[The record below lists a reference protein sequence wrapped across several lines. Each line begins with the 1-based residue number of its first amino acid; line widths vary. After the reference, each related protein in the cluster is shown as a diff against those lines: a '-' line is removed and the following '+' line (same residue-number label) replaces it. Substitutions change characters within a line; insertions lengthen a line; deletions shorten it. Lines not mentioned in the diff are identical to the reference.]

1 MSMDIDEAALVER
14 CRQGDGLA
22 WEWLVRRCQGRVYGL
37 AYHYLGS
44 VEDARDVAQEAFVRV
59 YRQLGTFEGNRFMA
73 WLLRITRNLC
83 IDQLRRRKT
92 RPPVEDVRADED
104 DDMAPRDAAP
114 DPEQAW
120 LAGART
126 RLVHQALQRL
136 DGANREGI
144 LLKDIQGLKLG
155 EIAGM
160 LGLPIGTVKSR
171 AHRARLEL
179 ARQVVAIDPSYGE
192 ASRAGGGR

>member
-1 MSMDIDEAALVER
+1 MDIDEATLVER
-14 CRQGDGLA
+14 CRGGDDLA

-59 YRQLGTFEGNRFMA
+59 YRQLATFDGDRFTA

-92 RPPVEDVRADED
+92 RPPAEDLRADAAD
-104 DDMAPRDAAP
+104 DAAPRDAAP

-120 LAGART
+120 LTAARR
-126 RLVHQALQRL
+126 RLIHQALRRL
-136 DGANREGI
+136 DGASREVI
-144 LLKDIQGLKLG
+144 LLKDIQGLKLD

-179 ARQVVAIDPSYGE
+179 ARQVVAIDPSY
-192 ASRAGGGR
+192 ADAPPTGGGR

>member
-1 MSMDIDEAALVER
+1 MDIDEATLVDR
-14 CRQGDGLA
+14 CRGGDDLA

-59 YRQLGTFEGNRFMA
+59 YRQLGSFEGDRFMA

-92 RPPVEDVRADED
+92 RPPAEGVRADAD
-104 DDMAPRDAAP
+104 DDTAPRDAAP

-120 LAGART
+120 LADARR
-126 RLVHQALQRL
+126 RLVHRALQRL
-136 DGANREGI
+136 DGANREVI
-144 LLKDIQGLKLG
+144 LLKDIQGL
-155 EIAGM
+155 
-160 LGLPIGTVKSR
+160 
-171 AHRARLEL
+171 
-179 ARQVVAIDPSYGE
+179 
-192 ASRAGGGR
+192 

>member
-1 MSMDIDEAALVER
+1 MDIDEAALVER
-14 CRQGDGLA
+14 CRQGDDLA

-59 YRQLGTFEGNRFMA
+59 YRQLGSFDGDRFTA

-83 IDQLRRRKT
+83 IDQLRRRRA
-92 RPPVEDVRADED
+92 RPPAEDVPAGTD
-104 DDMAPRDAAP
+104 DGAAPRDSAP

-120 LAGART
+120 LADVRR
-126 RLVHQALQRL
+126 RLIHQALRRL
-136 DGANREGI
+136 DGASREVI
-144 LLKDIQGLKLG
+144 LLKDIQGLKLQ

-160 LGLPIGTVKSR
+160 LGLPLGTVKSR

-179 ARQVVAIDPSYGE
+179 ARQVIAIDPSY
-192 ASRAGGGR
+192 ADAPRTGGGR

>member
-1 MSMDIDEAALVER
+1 MDIDDAALVER
-14 CRQGDGLA
+14 CRQGDDLA

-44 VEDARDVAQEAFVRV
+44 AEDARDAAQEAFVRA
-59 YRQLGTFEGNRFMA
+59 YRQLASFEGDRFTA

-83 IDQLRRRKT
+83 IDQLRRRRT
-92 RPPVEDVRADED
+92 RPPAEDVSADAD
-104 DDMAPRDAAP
+104 GDRAPRDAAP
-114 DPEQAW
+114 SPEQVW
-120 LAGART
+120 LADARR
-126 RLVHQALQRL
+126 RLVHRALRRL
-136 DGANREGI
+136 DRASREVI

-179 ARQVVAIDPSYGE
+179 ARQVLAIDPSYGD
-192 ASRAGGGR
+192 APAAGGER

>member
-1 MSMDIDEAALVER
+1 MDIDEATLVER
-14 CRQGDGLA
+14 CRGGDELA

-44 VEDARDVAQEAFVRV
+44 VEDARDVAQEAFVRA
-59 YRQLGTFEGNRFMA
+59 YRQLGTFEGDRFMA

-92 RPPVEDVRADED
+92 RPPAEDLRADGAAAA
-104 DDMAPRDAAP
+104 APRDAAP

-120 LAGART
+120 LADARQ
-126 RLVHQALQRL
+126 RLIHQALRRL
-136 DGANREGI
+136 DGASREVI

-179 ARQVVAIDPSYGE
+179 ARQVVAIDPSY
-192 ASRAGGGR
+192 ADAPRTGGGR

>member
-1 MSMDIDEAALVER
+1 MDIDEATLVER
-14 CRQGDGLA
+14 CRGGDELA

-59 YRQLGTFEGNRFMA
+59 YRQLGTFEGDRFMA

-83 IDQLRRRKT
+83 IDQLRRRRT
-92 RPPVEDVRADED
+92 RPPAEDVRADAAD
-104 DDMAPRDAAP
+104 DAAPRDAAP

-120 LAGART
+120 LADARR
-126 RLVHQALQRL
+126 RLVYQALQRL
-136 DGANREGI
+136 DGANREVI
-144 LLKDIQGLKLG
+144 LLKDIQGLKLD

-160 LGLPIGTVKSR
+160 LGLPLGTVKSR

-179 ARQVVAIDPSYGE
+179 ARQVLAIDPSYGA
-192 ASRAGGGR
+192 ASRAGGER

>member
-1 MSMDIDEAALVER
+1 MSMDIDDATLVER
-14 CRQGDGLA
+14 CRGGDELA

-44 VEDARDVAQEAFVRV
+44 VEDARDAAQEAFVRV
-59 YRQLGTFEGNRFMA
+59 YRQLGSFEGDRFMA

-83 IDQLRRRKT
+83 IDQLRRRRT
-92 RPPVEDVRADED
+92 RPPAEDLRADD
-104 DDMAPRDAAP
+104 DDTAPRNPAP

-120 LAGART
+120 LTDAR
-126 RLVHQALQRL
+126 RRVVHQALRRL
-136 DGANREGI
+136 DGANREVI
-144 LLKDIQGLKLG
+144 LLKDIQGLKVD

-160 LGLPIGTVKSR
+160 LGLPAGTVKSR

-179 ARQVVAIDPSYGE
+179 ARQVVAIDPSYGV
-192 ASRAGGGR
+192 ASRPGGER

>member
-1 MSMDIDEAALVER
+1 MDIDEAALVER
-14 CRQGDGLA
+14 CRQGDDLA

-59 YRQLGTFEGNRFMA
+59 YRQLGSFDGDRFMA

-83 IDQLRRRKT
+83 IDQLRRRRT
-92 RPPVEDVRADED
+92 RPPAEGVQADADGET
-104 DDMAPRDAAP
+104 APRDAGP
-114 DPEQAW
+114 SPEQAW
-120 LAGART
+120 LADAR
-126 RLVHQALQRL
+126 RKLVHQALRRL
-136 DGANREGI
+136 DGANREVI
-144 LLKDIQGLKLG
+144 LLKDIQGLKLD

-179 ARQVVAIDPSYGE
+179 ARQVIAIDPSY
-192 ASRAGGGR
+192 ADLPRTGGGR

>member
-1 MSMDIDEAALVER
+1 MDIEEATLVER
-14 CRQGDGLA
+14 CRGGDELA

-44 VEDARDVAQEAFVRV
+44 AEDARDVAQEAFVRV
-59 YRQLGTFEGNRFMA
+59 YRQLASFEGDRFMA

-92 RPPVEDVRADED
+92 RPPAEDVRADAGGD
-104 DDMAPRDAAP
+104 TAPRDAAP
-114 DPEQAW
+114 SPEQAW
-120 LAGART
+120 LADARR

-136 DGANREGI
+136 DGANREVI
-144 LLKDIQGLKLG
+144 LLKDIQGLRLD
-155 EIAGM
+155 EIADL

-179 ARQVVAIDPSYGE
+179 ARQVVAIDPSYADAPRTGGE
-192 ASRAGGGR
+192 R

>member
-1 MSMDIDEAALVER
+1 MDIDEATLVER
-14 CRQGDGLA
+14 CRQGDDLA
-22 WEWLVRRCQGRVYGL
+22 WEWLVRRSQGRVYGL

-44 VEDARDVAQEAFVRV
+44 VEDARDVAQEAFVRA
-59 YRQLGTFEGNRFMA
+59 YRQLGSFEGDRFMA

-83 IDQLRRRKT
+83 IDELRRRKA
-92 RPPVEDVRADED
+92 RPPAEDLRADAAAGA
-104 DDMAPRDAAP
+104 APRDAAP

-120 LAGART
+120 LTDARR
-126 RLVHQALQRL
+126 RLVYRALQRL
-136 DGANREGI
+136 DGANREVI

-160 LGLPIGTVKSR
+160 LGLPVGTVKSR

>member
-1 MSMDIDEAALVER
+1 MDIEEATLVER
-14 CRQGDGLA
+14 CRGGDELA

-44 VEDARDVAQEAFVRV
+44 AEDARDVAQEAFVRV
-59 YRQLGTFEGNRFMA
+59 YRQLASFEGDRFMA

-92 RPPVEDVRADED
+92 RPPAEDVRADAD
-104 DDMAPRDAAP
+104 GDTAPRDAAP
-114 DPEQAW
+114 SPEQAW
-120 LAGART
+120 LADARR

-136 DGANREGI
+136 DGANREVI
-144 LLKDIQGLKLG
+144 LLKDIQGLRLD
-155 EIAGM
+155 EIADL

-179 ARQVVAIDPSYGE
+179 ARQVVAIDPSYADAPRTGGE
-192 ASRAGGGR
+192 R